1 MSIRIK
7 LVILILVLV
16 TAFSAAATTYFV
28 SRAPVAA
35 IRGEQQTLADLRT
48 ALRTEA
54 LNANR
59 LLWRPFADELT
70 KLSAAD
76 EATKSAFTRVE
87 HLTVLP
93 RLSSSVKDSIGNIRT
108 LRGLIQTNTS
118 EFLKI
123 STHLKHDASAMWG
136 SGSSF
141 TIVNLTANGA
151 LAHTSAGAAIV
162 SDINDVL
169 GKLYTMSSRLSMSVQ
184 VIDDQTATI
193 AKEVH
198 KIESRSALTSL
209 VVIIILIGMS
219 VAIALLMSDRLVRMI
234 RQMEASIARMREGD
248 LTVQF
253 VARSKDELGSLSQ
266 DMNEFTSSLRDSI
279 LIVQNASAENMRMK
293 DTLTEAT
300 AQTSASATQI
310 QTSVSGIDQRM
321 TSLELNLGST
331 NHAAAAISEAIGDL
345 SRQIEDQATMVEE
358 STASVTQ
365 MIASID
371 NVAKIAERRREA
383 TEELLG
389 TVGGGGDKMRAAFEH
404 VRQISESLESVNG
417 IASIIKSISAQTN
430 LLAMNAAI
438 EAAHAGDA
446 GRGFSVVADEIRKLA
461 EASSSNS
468 QEISHILGGV
478 SSSVEDAA
486 VSAELL
492 NSAFFQIDREVRELS
507 NSLREIFGNMAELR
521 SGSSQI
527 LEAMETLRRVSTR
540 VRDKSS
546 AISEQS
552 GSIREVAE
560 TGKSTG
566 SDVRAGMAD
575 IVVGMKEI
583 STAVDDVL
591 AIARRIGK
599 VGEGLNSEITRFR
612 TS

>member
-1 MSIRIK
+1 
-7 LVILILVLV
+7 
-16 TAFSAAATTYFV
+16 
-28 SRAPVAA
+28 
-35 IRGEQQTLADLRT
+35 
-48 ALRTEA
+48 
-54 LNANR
+54 
-59 LLWRPFADELT
+59 
-70 KLSAAD
+70 
-76 EATKSAFTRVE
+76 
-87 HLTVLP
+87 
-93 RLSSSVKDSIGNIRT
+93 
-108 LRGLIQTNTS
+108 
-118 EFLKI
+118 
-123 STHLKHDASAMWG
+123 
-136 SGSSF
+136 
-141 TIVNLTANGA
+141 
-151 LAHTSAGAAIV
+151 
-162 SDINDVL
+162 
-169 GKLYTMSSRLSMSVQ
+169 
-184 VIDDQTATI
+184 
-193 AKEVH
+193 
-198 KIESRSALTSL
+198 
-209 VVIIILIGMS
+209 
-219 VAIALLMSDRLVRMI
+219 
-234 RQMEASIARMREGD
+234 
-248 LTVQF
+248 
-253 VARSKDELGSLSQ
+253 
-266 DMNEFTSSLRDSI
+266 
-279 LIVQNASAENMRMK
+279 
-293 DTLTEAT
+293 
-300 AQTSASATQI
+300 
-310 QTSVSGIDQRM
+310 
-321 TSLELNLGST
+321 
-331 NHAAAAISEAIGDL
+331 
-345 SRQIEDQATMVEE
+345 
-358 STASVTQ
+358 